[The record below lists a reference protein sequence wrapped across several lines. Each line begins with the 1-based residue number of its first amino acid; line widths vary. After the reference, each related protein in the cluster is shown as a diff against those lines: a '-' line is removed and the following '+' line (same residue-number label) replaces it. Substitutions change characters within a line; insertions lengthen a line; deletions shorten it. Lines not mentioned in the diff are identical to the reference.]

1 LVDKAVSQ
9 QEYDD
14 AAATLNQTEAD
25 IKYWKAMVEQAK
37 INLGYTKVTAPISGR
52 IGRSTVTEGALVT
65 AHQPIALA
73 TIQQLDPIYVDVPRS
88 TTGSAPVSA

>member
-52 IGRSTVTEGALVT
+52 IGRST
-65 AHQPIALA
+65 
-73 TIQQLDPIYVDVPRS
+73 
-88 TTGSAPVSA
+88 